1 MLKGFAQAQA
11 EYEAKMNNPYED
23 ETQENYEDYEFMTDV
38 VEEMMLRDFED
49 YLRG

>member
-1 MLKGFAQAQA
+1 MLEGFAQAQA
-11 EYEAKMNNPYED
+11 EYEAKMNNPYENED
-23 ETQENYEDYEFMTDV
+23 KIEDYEFMTDV